1 MLHLMQSATASAP
14 AVPSRSF
21 AGMLAAL
28 TAPAQKAVPAWS
40 NDGLAEDVAVLS
52 YEHALRAHARY
63 RPADAIAAAP
73 QATAAE
79 PIQPASLDAACAD
92 AFEEIPQAASMVSSL
107 VDADAVPFD
116 DARRLARAAPSR
128 NLKCASVT
136 IRLSEEECTQLR
148 TRAAES
154 GLTVSAYLRSCT
166 FEAESL
172 RAQVKE
178 ALAELRSPAARRKAA
193 PATSWLS
200 WRQILARFWPRP
212 SAAGNIAR
220 A

>member
-1 MLHLMQSATASAP
+1 
-14 AVPSRSF
+14 
-21 AGMLAAL
+21 MLAAL
-28 TAPAQKAVPAWS
+28 TAPAQKSIPAWS

-63 RPADAIAAAP
+63 RPADTIAAALQP
-73 QATAAE
+73 SATEPEQA
-79 PIQPASLDAACAD
+79 ASLDAACAD
-92 AFEEIPQAASMVSSL
+92 AFEEIPPAVGQMSL
-107 VDADAVPFD
+107 LADADAVPAD
-116 DARRLARAAPSR
+116 DPRRQTYALPAR
-128 NLKCASVT
+128 NLKCTSVT
-136 IRLSEEECTQLR
+136 IRLSEEECAQLR

-178 ALAELRSPAARRKAA
+178 ALAELRSGAARRKAA
-193 PATSWLS
+193 LAAPWLS
-200 WRQILARFWPRP
+200 WRQIIARFRPRP
-212 SAAGNIAR
+212 SAARDIAR